1 MSQKKERK
9 YKLLVRKMK
18 EETHLINTKRIR
30 KYFEQF
36 YGKNSQFR

>member
-18 EETHLINTKRIR
+18 EEIHLINTKRIR

-36 YGKNSQFR
+36 YGKNRQFR